1 MENSDGL
8 AILRNEGLKNMTLP
22 EKLLNK
28 LVCPKCQGSLTYD
41 PEGNRLTC
49 PKCQLRYRVTDDI
62 PVLLL
67 DEAEKLE

>member
-1 MENSDGL
+1 M
-8 AILRNEGLKNMTLP
+8 ALP

-28 LVCPKCQGSLTYD
+28 LVCPKCKGSLTYD
-41 PEGNRLTC
+41 PDGNRLTC

-67 DEAEKLE
+67 DEAEKLEQ

>member
-1 MENSDGL
+1 
-8 AILRNEGLKNMTLP
+8 MTLP

-49 PKCQLRYRVTDDI
+49 PKCQLKYRVTDDI